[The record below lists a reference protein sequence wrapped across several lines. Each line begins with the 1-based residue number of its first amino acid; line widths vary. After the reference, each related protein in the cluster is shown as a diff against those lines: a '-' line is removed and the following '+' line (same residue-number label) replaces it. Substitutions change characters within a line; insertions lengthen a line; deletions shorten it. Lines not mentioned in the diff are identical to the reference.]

1 MYHYTDFDRQFIRN
15 RAAQHRDQ
23 LERNLAGL
31 LSDDEFRPL
40 RLQNGWYIQRYAPML
55 RVAVPYG
62 ELASAQLR
70 VLARIAREYDQPS
83 KEVFDTAI
91 GAQAAWGTTHLPV
104 GYGHF
109 TTRQN
114 VQFNW
119 IPLARSA
126 DVMDLLATVDMHGIQ
141 TSGNCIRN
149 ITSDEL
155 AGIAPDEI
163 ADPRPFAEILR
174 QWSTLHPEFAFLP
187 RKFKIA
193 ITGATEDRAAT
204 RWHDV
209 GLHLVRSEAGDAT
222 LGVAPGDLGFRV
234 LVGGGMGRT
243 PVIGTVIREF
253 LPWSQIMNYL
263 EAVVRVYNRWGR
275 RDNMYKARIKILV
288 KAEGQRYID
297 EVEAEYQQIL
307 TVDGAPHTITQAELD
322 RVSASFVP
330 PALVGSARTT
340 TRPVTI
346 PAERQGD
353 YARWIKQNVAAH
365 KDPALRAV
373 TLSFKRLGQAPGDAD
388 ADQLDTAA
396 ALADEFSAGEVRVT
410 HDQNLLLPWVHEAD
424 LPALWVAASRAGLA
438 RSNVRLLTDMIACPG
453 GDFCALANARSIPIA
468 AAITERYQ
476 DMDELHD
483 LGEIDLHISGC
494 INSCGH
500 HHSGHVGIL
509 GVDKDGKEWYQVSLG
524 GSDGSALSGAA
535 AAGRVVGPSFGAA
548 EVPGVIEA
556 LLDTFRQHRTGR
568 ETFIDTLRRV
578 GFDTFKAAANSAR
591 LADKHED
598 LHALPKASGYAKDA
612 QEA

>member
-1 MYHYTDFDRQFIRN
+1 MYQYTEFDRQFVRN

-23 LERNLAGL
+23 LERNLAGT

-62 ELASAQLR
+62 ELSSKQLR
-70 VLARIAREYDQPS
+70 VLARIAREFDHPS
-83 KEVFDTAI
+83 KEVFETAI

-119 IPLARSA
+119 IPLAKSA
-126 DVMDLLATVDMHGIQ
+126 DVMDLLATVNMHGIQ

-155 AGIAPDEI
+155 AGVAPDEI
-163 ADPRPFAEILR
+163 ADPRPFAEIMR
-174 QWSTLHPEFAFLP
+174 QWSTLHPEFALLP

-193 ITGATEDRAAT
+193 ITGAANDRAAT

-209 GLHLVRSEAGDAT
+209 GLHLVKNAAGE
-222 LGVAPGDLGFRV
+222 LGFRV

-243 PVIGTVIREF
+243 PVIGTVVREF
-253 LPWSQIMNYL
+253 LPWNQIMNYL

-297 EVEAEYQQIL
+297 EVEAEYQQII
-307 TVDGAPHTITQAELD
+307 TQDGAPHTITQAELD
-322 RVSASFVP
+322 RVSACFVP
-330 PALVGSARTT
+330 PALIERSQAAIKTVA
-340 TRPVTI
+340 I
-346 PAERQGD
+346 PTERQKD
-353 YARWIKQNVAAH
+353 YERWLKQNVAAH
-365 KDPALRAV
+365 QNPALRAV
-373 TLSFKRLGQAPGDAD
+373 TLSYKRLGQAPGDAD

-396 ALADEFSAGEVRVT
+396 DLADQFSAGEVRVT
-410 HDQNLLLPWVHEAD
+410 HDQNLLLPWVRVED
-424 LPALWVAASRAGLA
+424 LPALWVEASHAGLA

-500 HHSGHVGIL
+500 HHSGHIGIL

-524 GSDGSALSGAA
+524 GSDGSMLSGTATP
-535 AAGRVVGPSFGAA
+535 GKVVGPSFGAL

-556 LLDTFRQHRTGR
+556 LLDTFRQHRQGR
-568 ETFIDTLRRV
+568 ETFMETLKRV
-578 GFDTFKAAANSAR
+578 GFDSFKLAANSAR
-591 LADKHED
+591 LADKHEE
-598 LHALPKASGYAKDA
+598 LHSLPKAAGFAKDA

>member
-1 MYHYTDFDRQFIRN
+1 MYQYTDFDRQFIRA

-23 LERNLAGL
+23 LERNLAGTL
-31 LSDDEFRPL
+31 ADDDFRPL

-62 ELASAQLR
+62 ELASRQLR
-70 VLARIAREYDQPS
+70 VLARIAREFDHPS
-83 KEVFDTAI
+83 KEVFDKAI
-91 GAQAAWGTTHLPV
+91 GTQATWGTTHLPV

-119 IPLARSA
+119 IPLAKSA

-155 AGIAPDEI
+155 AGVAPDEL
-163 ADPRPFAEILR
+163 ADPRPFAEIMR
-174 QWSTLHPEFAFLP
+174 QWTTLHPEFAFLP

-193 ITGATEDRAAT
+193 ITGATADRAAT
-204 RWHDV
+204 YWHDV
-209 GLHLVRSEAGDAT
+209 GLHLKHNEAGE
-222 LGVAPGDLGFRV
+222 LGFKV

-243 PVIGTVIREF
+243 PVIGVTIREF
-253 LPWSQIMNYL
+253 LHWSQIMNYL

-275 RDNMYKARIKILV
+275 RDNLYKARIKILV

-297 EVEAEYQQIL
+297 EVEAEYQQII

-322 RVSASFVP
+322 RVTASFVP
-330 PALVGSARTT
+330 PTLDLAAPARN
-340 TRPVTI
+340 VTV
-346 PAERQGD
+346 PAERQAD
-353 YARWIKQNVAAH
+353 YARWLKQNVALH
-365 KDPALRAV
+365 KNPALRSV
-373 TLSFKRLGQAPGDAD
+373 TLSYKRLGQAPGDAD

-396 ALADEFSAGEVRVT
+396 DLADEFSAGETRVT
-410 HDQNLLLPWVHEAD
+410 HDQNLLLPWVREVD
-424 LPALWVAASRAGLA
+424 LPALWQAASHAGLA

-453 GDFCALANARSIPIA
+453 GDFCALANARSIPVA

-500 HHSGHVGIL
+500 HHSGHIGIL
-509 GVDKDGKEWYQVSLG
+509 GVDKDGREWYQVSLG
-524 GSDGSALSGAA
+524 GSDGSPLSGPAI
-535 AAGRVVGPSFGAA
+535 AGKVVGPSFGAG
-548 EVPGVIEA
+548 EIPGVIEA
-556 LLDTFRQHRTGR
+556 VLDTFRLNRDGR

-578 GFDTFKAAANSAR
+578 GFEPFKLAANSAR
-591 LADKHED
+591 LLDAHTE
-598 LHALPKASGYAKDA
+598 LHQLPKAEGYARDA